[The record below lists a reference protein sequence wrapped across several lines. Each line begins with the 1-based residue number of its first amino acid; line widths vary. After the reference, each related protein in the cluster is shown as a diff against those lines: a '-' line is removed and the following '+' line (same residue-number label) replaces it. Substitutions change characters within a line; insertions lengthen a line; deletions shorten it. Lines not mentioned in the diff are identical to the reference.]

1 MQKKVAEFEI
11 SQGGF
16 TVRNKIGFLVVMV
29 LLIGLIAAPVS
40 AQAAKIGLIF
50 AEGGLGDQSFNDA
63 AYRGLKQAEKELGVD
78 VIYVEP
84 ADIAEMEEHQ
94 RAYAE
99 LGLDLVIVIGFIHQS
114 ALTEVSADYPDVKF
128 AIVDDVVDNPNVTSL
143 LFEEHEGSF
152 LVGIVAGMMTE
163 TNTVGFVG
171 GMEVP
176 LIRKFQVG
184 FEEGVKWANPDAQVL
199 VNYAGAFDDPG
210 RGRELAISQYE
221 RGADII
227 YHAAGGTGSG
237 VIDAAASND
246 FYAIGVDSDQDYM
259 VPGKVLTS
267 MVKRVDLAVY
277 EVIKAAA
284 EGTLEGGIWSFG
296 IEDGGVGTSEFL
308 YTKDI
313 IPQEVLD
320 TIEEAKQ
327 KIISGEILV
336 SNPLQ

>member
-1 MQKKVAEFEI
+1 MRNRI
-11 SQGGF
+11 SF
-16 TVRNKIGFLVVMV
+16 VVVM
-29 LLIGLIAAPVS
+29 LLLVGLLAAPAY
-40 AQAAKIGLIF
+40 AQNKKIGLIF
-50 AEGGLGDQSFNDA
+50 ADGGLGDQSFNDA
-63 AYRGLKQAEKELGVD
+63 AYRGLMQAKQELPVD

-94 RAYAE
+94 RAYAD

-114 ALTEVSADYPDVKF
+114 ALTEVSADYPNIHF

-143 LFEEHEGSF
+143 LFEEHQGSF
-152 LVGIVAGMMTE
+152 LVGVVAGMMTKS
-163 TNTVGFVG
+163 NTVGFVG

-267 MVKRVDLAVY
+267 MIKRVDLAVY
-277 EVIKAAA
+277 EVIKAAV
-284 EGTLEGGIWSFG
+284 EGTLEGGTWVFG
-296 IEDGGVGTSEFL
+296 VADGGVGTSEFL

-313 IPQEVLD
+313 IPQEVFD
-320 TIEEAKQ
+320 AIEEAKQ
-327 KIISGEILV
+327 KIVSGEIV
-336 SNPLQ
+336 VTNPLQ

>member
-1 MQKKVAEFEI
+1 
-11 SQGGF
+11 
-16 TVRNKIGFLVVMV
+16 VRNKISFVVVMV
-29 LLIGLIAAPVS
+29 LLLGLLAAPAY
-40 AQAAKIGLIF
+40 AQKTRVGLIF

-63 AYRGLKQAEKELGVD
+63 AYRGLMQAKEELPVE

-94 RAYAE
+94 RSYAE

-114 ALTEVSADYPDVKF
+114 ALTEVCADYPDIHF

-152 LVGIVAGMMTE
+152 LVGVVAGMMTKS
-163 TNTVGFVG
+163 NIVGFVG

-237 VIDAAASND
+237 VIDAAASHD

-259 VPGKVLTS
+259 APGKVLTS
-267 MVKRVDLAVY
+267 MIKRVDMAVY
-277 EVIKAAA
+277 EVIKAAV
-284 EGTLEGGIWSFG
+284 EGTLEGGTWTFG
-296 IEDGGVGTSEFL
+296 VADGGVGTSEFT
-308 YTKDI
+308 YTRDI
-313 IPQEVLD
+313 IPQEVFD
-320 TIEEAKQ
+320 KVEEAKQ
-327 KIISGEILV
+327 KIISGEIV
-336 SNPLQ
+336 VTNPLQ

>member
-1 MQKKVAEFEI
+1 M
-11 SQGGF
+11 
-16 TVRNKIGFLVVMV
+16 RNKISFVVVMV
-29 LLIGLIAAPVS
+29 LLLGLLAAPAY
-40 AQAAKIGLIF
+40 AQKTRVGLIF

-63 AYRGLKQAEKELGVD
+63 AYRGLMQAKEELPVE

-94 RAYAE
+94 RSYAE

-114 ALTEVSADYPDVKF
+114 ALTEVSADYPDIHF

-152 LVGIVAGMMTE
+152 LVGVVAGMMTKS
-163 TNTVGFVG
+163 NIVGFVG

-210 RGRELAISQYE
+210 RGRELAVSQYE

-237 VIDAAASND
+237 VIDAAASHD

-259 VPGKVLTS
+259 APGKVLTS
-267 MVKRVDLAVY
+267 MIKRVDMAVY
-277 EVIKAAA
+277 EVIKAAV
-284 EGTLEGGIWSFG
+284 EGTLEGGTWTFG
-296 IEDGGVGTSEFL
+296 VADGGVGTSEFT
-308 YTKDI
+308 YTRDI
-313 IPQEVLD
+313 IPQEVFD
-320 TIEEAKQ
+320 KVEEAKQ
-327 KIISGEILV
+327 KIISGEIV
-336 SNPLQ
+336 VTNPLQ

>member
-1 MQKKVAEFEI
+1 
-11 SQGGF
+11 
-16 TVRNKIGFLVVMV
+16 VRNKISFVVVMV
-29 LLIGLIAAPVS
+29 LLLGLLAAPAY
-40 AQAAKIGLIF
+40 AQKTRVGLIF

-63 AYRGLKQAEKELGVD
+63 AYRGLMQAKEELPVE

-94 RAYAE
+94 RSYAE

-114 ALTEVSADYPDVKF
+114 ALTEVSADYPNIHF

-152 LVGIVAGMMTE
+152 LVGVVAGMMTKS
-163 TNTVGFVG
+163 NIVGFVG

-237 VIDAAASND
+237 VIDAAASHD

-259 VPGKVLTS
+259 APGKVLTS
-267 MVKRVDLAVY
+267 MIKRVDMAVY
-277 EVIKAAA
+277 EVIKAAV
-284 EGTLEGGIWSFG
+284 EGTLEGGTWTFG
-296 IEDGGVGTSEFL
+296 VADGGVGTSEFT
-308 YTKDI
+308 YTRDI
-313 IPQEVLD
+313 VPQEVFD
-320 TIEEAKQ
+320 KVEEAKQ
-327 KIISGEILV
+327 KIISGEIV
-336 SNPLQ
+336 VTNPLQ

>member
-1 MQKKVAEFEI
+1 
-11 SQGGF
+11 
-16 TVRNKIGFLVVMV
+16 VRNKISFVVVMV
-29 LLIGLIAAPVS
+29 LLLGLLAAPAY
-40 AQAAKIGLIF
+40 AQKTRVGLIF

-63 AYRGLKQAEKELGVD
+63 AYRGLMQAKEELPVE

-94 RAYAE
+94 RSYAE

-114 ALTEVSADYPDVKF
+114 ALTEVSADYPDIHF

-152 LVGIVAGMMTE
+152 LVGVVAGMMTKS
-163 TNTVGFVG
+163 NIVGFVG

-237 VIDAAASND
+237 VIDAAASHD

-259 VPGKVLTS
+259 APGKVLTS
-267 MVKRVDLAVY
+267 MIKRVDMAVY
-277 EVIKAAA
+277 EVIKAAV
-284 EGTLEGGIWSFG
+284 EGTLEGGTWTFG
-296 IEDGGVGTSEFL
+296 VADGGVGTSEFT
-308 YTKDI
+308 YTRDI
-313 IPQEVLD
+313 IPQEVFD
-320 TIEEAKQ
+320 KVEEAKQ
-327 KIISGEILV
+327 KIISGEIV
-336 SNPLQ
+336 VTNPLQ

>member
-1 MQKKVAEFEI
+1 
-11 SQGGF
+11 
-16 TVRNKIGFLVVMV
+16 VRNKLSLLVVVV
-29 LLIGLIAAPVS
+29 LLVGLIAVPAA
-40 AQAAKIGLIF
+40 AQKARIGLIF

-63 AYRGLKQAEKELGVD
+63 AYRGLMQAKEELDIEVY
-78 VIYVEP
+78 YVEP

-94 RAYAE
+94 RAYADM
-99 LGLDLVIVIGFIHQS
+99 GLDLVIVIGFIHQS
-114 ALTEVSADYPDVKF
+114 ALTEVSADYPNIKF

-152 LVGIVAGMMTE
+152 LVGVVAGMMTKS
-163 TNTVGFVG
+163 NVVGFVG

-184 FEEGVKWANPDAQVL
+184 FEEGVKWANPNAQVL

-259 VPGKVLTS
+259 APGKVLTS
-267 MVKRVDLAVY
+267 MIKRVDMAVY
-277 EVIKAAA
+277 EVIKAAV
-284 EGTLEGGIWSFG
+284 EGTLEGGTWTFG
-296 IEDGGVGTSEFL
+296 VADGGVGTSEFK

-313 IPQEVLD
+313 IPQEVFD
-320 TIEEAKQ
+320 RVEEAKQ
-327 KIISGEILV
+327 KIISGEIV
-336 SNPLQ
+336 VTNPLQ

>member
-1 MQKKVAEFEI
+1 M
-11 SQGGF
+11 
-16 TVRNKIGFLVVMV
+16 RNKIGFLVVMV

-267 MVKRVDLAVY
+267 MIKRVDLAVY
-277 EVIKAAA
+277 EVIKAAV
-284 EGTLEGGIWSFG
+284 EGTLEGGTWVFG
-296 IEDGGVGTSEFL
+296 VADGGVGTSEFL

-313 IPQEVLD
+313 IPQEVFD
-320 TIEEAKQ
+320 AIEEAKQ
-327 KIISGEILV
+327 KIISGEIV
-336 SNPLQ
+336 VTNPLQ